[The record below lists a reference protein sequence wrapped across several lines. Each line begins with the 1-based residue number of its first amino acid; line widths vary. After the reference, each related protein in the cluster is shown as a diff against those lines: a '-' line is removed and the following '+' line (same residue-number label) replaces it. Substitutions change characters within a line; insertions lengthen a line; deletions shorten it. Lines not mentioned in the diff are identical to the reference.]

1 MEIVSFQSSIPL
13 TARSSWSGTTALT
26 QLKKQQVI
34 QVKQARRKVRLAH
47 PIRIKPSCTVN
58 RGFSG
63 FLSNSSGMNPRN
75 TLPNPES
82 LCSCGSDKP
91 YGKCCRR
98 FHTAQSFPPLAEDLL
113 RSRYTA
119 YAYRL
124 PSYIMKTTHS
134 SLAELDRRKWKREIL
149 NFCSEYQFLG
159 GIDIIE
165 QQMTGP
171 NTTRILF
178 RYVL

>member
-1 MEIVSFQSSIPL
+1 MDIVSFQSSIPL
-13 TARSSWSGTTALT
+13 ATRSSWSRRTAPT
-26 QLKKQQVI
+26 QLSGQQVI
-34 QVKQARRKVRLAH
+34 QVKQPRPKVRLPH
-47 PIRIKPSCTVN
+47 PIRIKPSCTAN

-63 FLSNSSGMNPRN
+63 FLSSGVNSRN
-75 TLPNPES
+75 TLPSPDS
-82 LCSCGSDKP
+82 LCPCASDKP

-149 NFCSEYQFLG
+149 DFCTEYQFLG
-159 GIDIIE
+159 GVDIIE
-165 QQMTGP
+165 RQMTGP

-178 RYVL
+178 RYVS